1 LISPAAFMTMSGDIL
16 LAAPISSFGPHFDLV
31 QSCALAVPT
40 VANKATEQLNTNA
53 LSIAVPPVVFDI
65 MVLGRQQFILTQE
78 GDAIHFFERNCY
90 RHASAIPGARISY
103 YKIAAKNFRTTG
115 RAAICC
121 TAPGPGNDARA
132 DSPFT

>member
-1 LISPAAFMTMSGDIL
+1 MTISGDIL
-16 LAAPISSFGPHFDLV
+16 LAAPISSFGPHLDLV

-65 MVLGRQQFILTQE
+65 MVLGRQRLILTQE
-78 GDAIHFFERNCY
+78 RDAIQFFERDCY
-90 RHASAIPGARISY
+90 GHASAIPCARISY
-103 YKIAAKNFRTTG
+103 YKIAARNFHTTG

-121 TAPGPGNDARA
+121 MAPGRGNDARA